1 VIVTNPFS
9 MGSWTRDEINDVSS
23 GWWALLIAGIIS
35 VVAGGIIL
43 FADWTVGDLAVFV
56 GALFLFRGVFTM
68 LSVPLDGSARGW
80 SIALGLLEIGI
91 GIAVWVWPGPT
102 LLVVAFFIGWYV
114 LFAGIMTIAGSIS
127 GRGVLPYWGLMLA
140 IGITEVILSFWL
152 LAQPGLTLVAAV
164 WAIGLWCAIY
174 GVVEIVL
181 AFEVKHM
188 SRRADDAR
196 PETGSAHSSHPFGA
210 AAR

>member
-1 VIVTNPFS
+1 MIVTNPFS
-9 MGSWTRDEINDVSS
+9 MGSWTRDEIDNVSS
-23 GWWALLIAGIIS
+23 GWWALFVAGIIG
-35 VVAGGIIL
+35 VVAGGTIL
-43 FADWTVGDLAVFV
+43 VTDWTVRDLAVFV

-68 LSVPLDGSARGW
+68 VSVPLDGSARDW
-80 SIALGLLEIGI
+80 SIAIGLLEIGI

-114 LFAGIMTIAGSIS
+114 LFAGIIAIAGSIS

-140 IGITEVILSFWL
+140 IGI
-152 LAQPGLTLVAAV
+152 
-164 WAIGLWCAIY
+164 WCAIY
-174 GVVEIVL
+174 GVLEIVL

-188 SRRADDAR
+188 SRRADDATR
-196 PETGSAHSSHPFGA
+196 ETGSAHSSHPFGA